1 MSKER
6 FACQKCPAFYECEKG
21 NINAT
26 AGGWEPVKAEV
37 LEVCAGHLRTTAG
50 ALDFQDHGYTWWLTE
65 KAVMAN
71 TEGAGER
78 I

>member
-1 MSKER
+1 MRVRKER
-6 FACQKCPAFYECEKG
+6 FACQKCPAFYECCK
-21 NINAT
+21 
-26 AGGWEPVKAEV
+26 PHMKA
-37 LEVCAGHLRTTAG
+37 TAG

-71 TEGAGER
+71 TEGTGER